1 MIKSTEKQR
10 KGKLYAHKNRCSA
23 MQVIVLATQK
33 GGSGKSTLARS
44 IAAEMTGRGRVAMLD
59 LDPQGSLTKWWQ
71 RREADDLQLVTG
83 LTRADQISKAV
94 DTLREQGF
102 DWLIIDTPGARDEAT
117 RIALRSADLVLVP
130 VHPSQDDL
138 DAVGPTV
145 AEIKEAGAEFV
156 FVLSRTTRARIVD
169 EVGRLLA
176 AHGRVA
182 PALIGARVAHGEA
195 ATRGLTAAEAGN
207 AAASEEVRALVDYVT
222 KELA

>member
-1 MIKSTEKQR
+1 MR
-10 KGKLYAHKNRCSA
+10 
-23 MQVIVLATQK
+23 VIVLATQK

-83 LTRADQISKAV
+83 LTRADQIAKAV

-117 RIALRSADLVLVP
+117 RIALHSADLVLVP

-145 AEIKEAGAEFV
+145 AEIKEAGAEFI

-195 ATRGLTAAEAGN
+195 ATRGLTAAETGN

>member
-1 MIKSTEKQR
+1 
-10 KGKLYAHKNRCSA
+10 

-83 LTRADQISKAV
+83 LTRADQIAKAV

-145 AEIKEAGAEFV
+145 AEIKEAGAEFI

-207 AAASEEVRALVDYVT
+207 AAASEEIRALVDYVT

>member
-1 MIKSTEKQR
+1 
-10 KGKLYAHKNRCSA
+10 

-83 LTRADQISKAV
+83 LTRADQIAKAV

-117 RIALRSADLVLVP
+117 RIALHSADLVLVP

-145 AEIKEAGAEFV
+145 AEIKEAGAKFI

-195 ATRGLTAAEAGN
+195 ATRGLTAAETGN
-207 AAASEEVRALVDYVT
+207 VAAYEEVRALVDYVT

>member
-1 MIKSTEKQR
+1 
-10 KGKLYAHKNRCSA
+10 

-44 IAAEMTGRGRVAMLD
+44 IAAELAQRYRVAILD

-83 LTRADQISKAV
+83 LAKADQIEAAV
-94 DTLREQGF
+94 KKLRGQGF
-102 DWLIIDTPGARDEAT
+102 DWLVIDTPGARDEAT
-117 RIALRSADLVLVP
+117 RIALLSADLVLVP

-145 AEIKEAGAEFV
+145 AEIREAGVPFI

-182 PALIGARVAHGEA
+182 PAVIGARVAHGEA
-195 ATRGLTAAEAGN
+195 ATRGMTAAEAGN
-207 AAASEEVRALVDYVT
+207 QAAADEMRALVGYVGEVL
-222 KELA
+222 K

>member
-1 MIKSTEKQR
+1 
-10 KGKLYAHKNRCSA
+10 

-44 IAAEMTGRGRVAMLD
+44 IAVELTGRGRVAMLD

-71 RREADDLQLVTG
+71 RREANDLQLVTG
-83 LTRADQISKAV
+83 LARADQIAKAV
-94 DTLREQGF
+94 ETLRGQGF

-145 AEIKEAGAEFV
+145 AEIREAGAEFI
-156 FVLSRTTRARIVD
+156 FILSRTTRARIVD

-182 PALIGARVAHGEA
+182 PAVIGARVAHGEA

-207 AAASEEVRALVDYVT
+207 MAASDEMRGLVGYVAGV
-222 KELA
+222 LA

>member
-1 MIKSTEKQR
+1 
-10 KGKLYAHKNRCSA
+10 

-83 LTRADQISKAV
+83 LTRADQIAKAV

-117 RIALRSADLVLVP
+117 RIALHSADLVLVP

-145 AEIKEAGAEFV
+145 AEIKEAGAEFI

-195 ATRGLTAAEAGN
+195 ATRGLTAAEIGN

>member
-1 MIKSTEKQR
+1 
-10 KGKLYAHKNRCSA
+10 

-44 IAAEMTGRGRVAMLD
+44 IAVEMTGRGRVAMLD

-71 RREADDLQLVTG
+71 RREAEDLQLVTG
-83 LTRADQISKAV
+83 LARADQIAAAV
-94 DTLREQGF
+94 EALRGQGF

-145 AEIKEAGAEFV
+145 AEIREAGAEFI
-156 FVLSRTTRARIVD
+156 FILSRTTRARIVD

-182 PALIGARVAHGEA
+182 PAVIGARVAHGEA

-207 AAASEEVRALVDYVT
+207 MAASEEMRGLVDYVA
-222 KELA
+222 EVLA

>member
-1 MIKSTEKQR
+1 
-10 KGKLYAHKNRCSA
+10 

-83 LTRADQISKAV
+83 LTRADQIAKAV

-117 RIALRSADLVLVP
+117 RIALHSADLVLVP

-145 AEIKEAGAEFV
+145 AEIKEAGAEFI

>member
-1 MIKSTEKQR
+1 
-10 KGKLYAHKNRCSA
+10 

-83 LTRADQISKAV
+83 LTRADQIAKAV

-102 DWLIIDTPGARDEAT
+102 DWLIIDPPAARDEAT
-117 RIALRSADLVLVP
+117 RIALHSADLVLVP

-145 AEIKEAGAEFV
+145 AEIKEAGAEFI

-176 AHGRVA
+176 AYGRVA

-195 ATRGLTAAEAGN
+195 ATRGLTAAETGN

>member
-1 MIKSTEKQR
+1 
-10 KGKLYAHKNRCSA
+10 

-83 LTRADQISKAV
+83 LTRADQIAKAV

-102 DWLIIDTPGARDEAT
+102 DWLIIDTPGARDKAT
-117 RIALRSADLVLVP
+117 RIALHSADLVLVP

-145 AEIKEAGAEFV
+145 AEIKEAGAEFI

-195 ATRGLTAAEAGN
+195 ATRGLTAAETGN

>member
-1 MIKSTEKQR
+1 
-10 KGKLYAHKNRCSA
+10 

-83 LTRADQISKAV
+83 LTRAEQIAKAV

-117 RIALRSADLVLVP
+117 RIALHSADLVLVP

-145 AEIKEAGAEFV
+145 AEIKEAGAEFI

-195 ATRGLTAAEAGN
+195 ATRGLTAAETGN

>member
-1 MIKSTEKQR
+1 
-10 KGKLYAHKNRCSA
+10 

-83 LTRADQISKAV
+83 LTRADQIAKAV

-145 AEIKEAGAEFV
+145 AEIKEAGAEFI

>member
-1 MIKSTEKQR
+1 
-10 KGKLYAHKNRCSA
+10 

-33 GGSGKSTLARS
+33 GGSGKSTIARS
-44 IAAEMTGRGRVAMLD
+44 IAAELTGRGRVALLD
-59 LDPQGSLTKWWQ
+59 IDPQGSLTKWWQ
-71 RREADDLQLVTG
+71 RRETEDLQLVTG

-94 DTLREQGF
+94 ETLRGQGF

-145 AEIKEAGAEFV
+145 AEIRDAGVNFI

-169 EVGRLLA
+169 ETGRLLA
-176 AHGRVA
+176 THGRVA
-182 PALIGARVAHGEA
+182 PAIVGARVAH
-195 ATRGLTAAEAGN
+195 
-207 AAASEEVRALVDYVT
+207 
-222 KELA
+222 

>member
-1 MIKSTEKQR
+1 
-10 KGKLYAHKNRCSA
+10 

-44 IAAEMTGRGRVAMLD
+44 IAVELTGRGRVAMLD

-83 LTRADQISKAV
+83 LARADQIAAAV
-94 DTLREQGF
+94 EALRGQGF

-138 DAVGPTV
+138 DAVGSTV
-145 AEIKEAGAEFV
+145 AEIREAGAEFI
-156 FVLSRTTRARIVD
+156 FILSRTTRARIVD

-182 PALIGARVAHGEA
+182 PAVIGARVAHGEA

-207 AAASEEVRALVDYVT
+207 TAASEEMRGLVDYVAGV
-222 KELA
+222 LA

>member
-1 MIKSTEKQR
+1 MNSHASDRACNPER
-10 KGKLYAHKNRCSA
+10 
-23 MQVIVLATQK
+23 
-33 GGSGKSTLARS
+33 GSGKSTLARS

-83 LTRADQISKAV
+83 LTRADQIAKAV

-117 RIALRSADLVLVP
+117 RIALHSADLVLVP

-145 AEIKEAGAEFV
+145 AEIKEAGAEFI

>member
-1 MIKSTEKQR
+1 MHQGTGAQLR
-10 KGKLYAHKNRCSA
+10 
-23 MQVIVLATQK
+23 VIVMATQK

-44 IAAEMTGRGRVAMLD
+44 IAAELAPRARVALLD
-59 LDPQGSLTKWWQ
+59 LDPQGTLSKWWH
-71 RREADDLQLVTG
+71 RRAADDLQLITG
-83 LTRADQISKAV
+83 LARADQIAAAV
-94 DTLREQGF
+94 EQLRAQGF

-145 AEIKEAGAEFV
+145 AEIREAGAPFI
-156 FVLSRTTRARIVD
+156 FVLSRTTRARILD

-182 PALIGARVAHGEA
+182 PAVIGARVAHGEA
-195 ATRGLTAAEAGN
+195 ATKGLSAAEAGN
-207 AAASEEVRALVDYVT
+207 QAAADEVRALVEYVG
-222 KELA
+222 EVLA

>member
-1 MIKSTEKQR
+1 M
-10 KGKLYAHKNRCSA
+10 
-23 MQVIVLATQK
+23 IVLATQK

-44 IAAEMTGRGRVAMLD
+44 IAAELAQHHRVAMLD

-83 LTRADQISKAV
+83 LAKADQIAAAV
-94 DTLREQGF
+94 KKLQGQGF
-102 DWLIIDTPGARDEAT
+102 DWLVIDTPGTRDEAT

-145 AEIKEAGAEFV
+145 AEIREAGTPFI

-182 PALIGARVAHGEA
+182 PAVIGARVAHGEA
-195 ATRGLTAAEAGN
+195 ATRGMTAAEAGN
-207 AAASEEVRALVDYVT
+207 QAAVEEMRALVDYVV
-222 KELA
+222 EVLA

>member
-1 MIKSTEKQR
+1 
-10 KGKLYAHKNRCSA
+10 
-23 MQVIVLATQK
+23 
-33 GGSGKSTLARS
+33 
-44 IAAEMTGRGRVAMLD
+44 

-83 LTRADQISKAV
+83 LTRADQIAKAV

-145 AEIKEAGAEFV
+145 AEIKEAGAEFI

-207 AAASEEVRALVDYVT
+207 AAASEEIRALVDYVT

>member
-1 MIKSTEKQR
+1 
-10 KGKLYAHKNRCSA
+10 

-33 GGSGKSTLARS
+33 GGSGKSTIARS
-44 IAAEMTGRGRVAMLD
+44 IAAELAGRGRVALLD
-59 LDPQGSLTKWWQ
+59 IDPQGSLTKWWQ
-71 RREADDLQLVTG
+71 RRETDDLQLITG
-83 LTRADQISKAV
+83 LTCADQISKAV
-94 DTLREQGF
+94 ETLRGQGF

-145 AEIKEAGAEFV
+145 AEIRDAGANFI

-169 EVGRLLA
+169 ETGRLLA

-182 PALIGARVAHGEA
+182 PATVGARVAHGEA
-195 ATRGLTAAEAGN
+195 ATRGLTAAEVGN
-207 AAASEEVRALVDYVT
+207 AAAADEVRELVDYVL
-222 KELA
+222 EVMG

>member
-1 MIKSTEKQR
+1 
-10 KGKLYAHKNRCSA
+10 

-83 LTRADQISKAV
+83 LTRADQIAKAV

-117 RIALRSADLVLVP
+117 RIALHSADLVLVP

-145 AEIKEAGAEFV
+145 AEIKEAGAEFI

-176 AHGRVA
+176 AYGRVA

-195 ATRGLTAAEAGN
+195 ATRGLTAAETGN

>member
-1 MIKSTEKQR
+1 
-10 KGKLYAHKNRCSA
+10 

-83 LTRADQISKAV
+83 LIRADQIAKAV

-145 AEIKEAGAEFV
+145 AEIKEAGAEFI

-207 AAASEEVRALVDYVT
+207 AAASEEIRALVDYVT

>member
-1 MIKSTEKQR
+1 
-10 KGKLYAHKNRCSA
+10 

-83 LTRADQISKAV
+83 LTRADQIAKAV

-117 RIALRSADLVLVP
+117 RIALHSANLVLVP

-145 AEIKEAGAEFV
+145 AEIKEAGAEFI

-195 ATRGLTAAEAGN
+195 ATRGLTAAETGN

>member
-1 MIKSTEKQR
+1 
-10 KGKLYAHKNRCSA
+10 

-83 LTRADQISKAV
+83 LTRADQIAKAV

-117 RIALRSADLVLVP
+117 RIAKLHDCFAHAGQRLGQADLAMLDELASLPDLAPLADLVGRP
-130 VHPSQDDL
+130 G
-138 DAVGPTV
+138 AV
-145 AEIKEAGAEFV
+145 
-156 FVLSRTTRARIVD
+156 
-169 EVGRLLA
+169 A
-176 AHGRVA
+176 A
-182 PALIGARVAHGEA
+182 
-195 ATRGLTAAEAGN
+195 
-207 AAASEEVRALVDYVT
+207 
-222 KELA
+222 

>member
-1 MIKSTEKQR
+1 
-10 KGKLYAHKNRCSA
+10 

-83 LTRADQISKAV
+83 LTRADQIAKAV

-117 RIALRSADLVLVP
+117 RIALHSADLVLVP

-145 AEIKEAGAEFV
+145 AEIKEAGAEFI

-195 ATRGLTAAEAGN
+195 ATRGLTAAETGN